1 MFAAELGQTS
11 KKARNIIDD
20 ECNEIFDVFKETCRS
35 QASKGLLHA
44 KLVKAKESEIIKK
57 LNEDADSELIKKLY
71 ERTLSA
77 KLKLCGFLHQSC
89 KISKKRKSNSYE
101 IYMFS
106 MWSMLLNK
114 DKESNFTLECSICS
128 ECKPIRAI
136 QPCGHMAC
144 NNCIQRYRSMMKKDT
159 CPFCR
164 NRMDACM
171 ALYN

>member
-1 MFAAELGQTS
+1 MFAAELGKTS
-11 KKARNIIDD
+11 KKARNVIDD
-20 ECNEIFDVFKETCRS
+20 ECNKVFDTFKELCRL

-44 KLVKAKESEIIKK
+44 RLVETKESEIIKK
-57 LNEDADSELIKKLY
+57 VNEDADSDSIRILY
-71 ERTLSA
+71 ENTLAA
-77 KLKLCGFLHQSC
+77 KLKLCGFSHQSC
-89 KISKKRKSNSYE
+89 KIAKKRKTKSYE
-101 IYMFS
+101 LYMFS
-106 MWSMLLNK
+106 TWSMLNK

-144 NNCIQRYRSMMKKDT
+144 NNCIQRYRSTMNKDT